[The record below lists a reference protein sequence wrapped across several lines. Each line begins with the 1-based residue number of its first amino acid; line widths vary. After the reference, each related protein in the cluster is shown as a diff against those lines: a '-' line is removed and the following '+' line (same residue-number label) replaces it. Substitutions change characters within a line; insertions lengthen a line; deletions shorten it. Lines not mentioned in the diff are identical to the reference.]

1 MRTDMP
7 RSLICLGLLALLTAS
22 IATEARAAAIR
33 TDLCSRKTG
42 KKITVTVLKSSA
54 DFYDVLSEDGERIV
68 LQASGYEQCKG
79 GPQDG
84 AAVPPP
90 PPPVAVEPVI
100 IPPQPQTLDTLR
112 ITGSST
118 VGQGVLPYLI
128 SGYASKIGAQVS
140 ELSSD
145 DPLRKTYELRKTAKD
160 APFLRIVIKS
170 TGSATALPDLV
181 DKLADAGISSRPYTD
196 QEIGKLVEIRGMGAR
211 GDVEHVIAL
220 DGVLFF
226 VNKDNPATVMKF
238 CDVAKVFGGKI
249 TNWSELVP
257 GFSAPPDIQTGDARS
272 GTFEI
277 VTENLLEACGETLS
291 RAHTPHNSQGEI
303 ISSVANRRGGIGYS
317 AKALAASAVRPL
329 RLKGQCGIETEPTAF
344 NIKAEDYPLSR
355 RLYLFT
361 PHAYG
366 ENTRAFL
373 DYVLASDAAQTALK
387 GAEAT
392 DQFIEE
398 EAGTDRRLEQGR
410 GLAENQDPLA
420 SQFGIQTARAKRL
433 SISYRFAANNA
444 TLDTKA
450 EQDILR
456 LVTYFRANRFAG
468 SILLAGF
475 ADSDGSRSANA
486 ALSQGRAEAV
496 KQAIAKLDP
505 AFAASMAARGYGSA
519 LPVACNDTELGKA
532 KNRRVEVWRMER

>member
-1 MRTDMP
+1 MP

-22 IATEARAAAIR
+22 IATEARAAAIK
-33 TDLCSRKTG
+33 TDLCSRRTG

-79 GPQDG
+79 SPQD
-84 AAVPPP
+84 AAAPP
-90 PPPVAVEPVI
+90 PPPVPVEPAVT
-100 IPPQPQTLDTLR
+100 PPQPQTLDTLR

-128 SGYASKIGAQVS
+128 SGYAGKISAQVS

-145 DPLRKTYELRKTAKD
+145 DPLRKIYELRKTAKD
-160 APFLRIVIKS
+160 APFLRIAVKS

-196 QEIGKLVEIRGMGAR
+196 QEIEKLVEIRGMGAR

-226 VNKDNPATVMKF
+226 VNRDNPATVMNF

-249 TNWSELVP
+249 KNWSELVP
-257 GFSAPPDIQTGDARS
+257 GFSAPADIHTGDSRS

-277 VTENLLEACGETLS
+277 VAENLLDACGETLS
-291 RAHTPHNSQGEI
+291 RNHTPHNSQAEI
-303 ISSVANRRGGIGYS
+303 ISSVAGKPGGIGYA
-317 AKALAASAVRPL
+317 AKALAASTVRAL
-329 RLKGQCGIETEPTAF
+329 RLKGRCGIETEPTAF
-344 NIKAEDYPLSR
+344 NIKSEDYPLSR

-366 ENTRAFL
+366 ENARAFL

-392 DQFIEE
+392 DQFIEQA
-398 EAGTDRRLEQGR
+398 AGPDNRLEQGR

-420 SQFGIQTARAKRL
+420 NQFSGNTAHTKRL

-456 LVTYFRANRFAG
+456 LVTYFRTNRFAG

-475 ADSDGSRSANA
+475 ADSDGSRAANV

-505 AFAASMAARGYGSA
+505 AFASSIAARGYGSV

-532 KNRRVEVWRMER
+532 KNRRVEVWLMER